1 MMGSIQGSGCR
12 PLDSFGWSHPPLWDV
27 DRKRSQEG
35 KKSRESLGRV
45 EITTRPGTWQV
56 DVTAAEIQRE
66 RASCITAGKLGIN
79 GTTGLESTGQNGAG
93 EDPALKPVM
102 VTEKLNPSVVHVLCK
117 YKICLLVFLGSR
129 CWGHVSASPGDAALV
144 LSLLL
149 VLTTLCASAQA
160 QRCNDIQV

>member
-1 MMGSIQGSGCR
+1 MGCRQKEKPRRKEIQGKPGKGRNNHATWNMASGCNCSR
-12 PLDSFGWSHPPLWDV
+12 DS
-27 DRKRSQEG
+27 EG
-35 KKSRESLGRV
+35 KSFLHNSWK
-45 EITTRPGTWQV
+45 T
-56 DVTAAEIQRE
+56 
-66 RASCITAGKLGIN
+66 GIN